1 MDAPAIVAALE
12 TLVPGSGAQAVPS
25 LDQPTI
31 LVNADRLLA
40 VCAALRDAPD
50 LRFTALVDIVA
61 VDMLPRVPRFDLNY
75 SLVAT
80 SVPARVR
87 VKVRVDG
94 AEPHVPSVTGVWPSA
109 GFLER
114 EVWDLLGVVFD
125 GHADLRRLLTA
136 DDWEGHPL
144 RKDYPV
150 QVNLPVA
157 VYAPT
162 QVTEEQFRESILK
175 DRRVRGDTG

>member
-1 MDAPAIVAALE
+1 
-12 TLVPGSGAQAVPS
+12 
-25 LDQPTI
+25 
-31 LVNADRLLA
+31 
-40 VCAALRDAPD
+40 
-50 LRFTALVDIVA
+50 
-61 VDMLPRVPRFDLNY
+61 
-75 SLVAT
+75 
-80 SVPARVR
+80 
-87 VKVRVDG
+87 
-94 AEPHVPSVTGVWPSA
+94 VTGVWPSA

-162 QVTEEQFRESILK
+162 QVTEEQFRESILN

>member
-1 MDAPAIVAALE
+1 MDAHAIALALDA
-12 TLVPGSGAQAVPS
+12 LVPGSGTLAVPS
-25 LDQPTI
+25 LDQPTL
-31 LVNADRLLA
+31 LVTADRLPA
-40 VCAALRDAPD
+40 VCAALRDAPG
-50 LRFTALVDIVA
+50 LQFTALVDIVA

-75 SLVAT
+75 SLLAAD
-80 SVPARVR
+80 VPARVR

-94 AEPHVPSVTGVWPSA
+94 VEPHVPSVTGVWPSA

-125 GHADLRRLLTA
+125 GHPDLRRLLTA

-157 VYAPT
+157 TQSPT
-162 QVTEEQFRESILK
+162 QVTEEQFRENIQN
-175 DRRVRGDTG
+175 DRRVRGENG